1 MQQEEYIL
9 GIDIGTGSTKGV
21 GLSLKGT
28 VLASA
33 QHHYLITQP
42 QPGYSEQD
50 PEQIWQAFVQ
60 CVKDVMATLGYPPVA
75 VSFSSAMHSLIP
87 VDTNGTALHP
97 MITWA
102 DVRSEKI
109 ASELRQSAQGEAIY
123 RQTGTPIHPMTP
135 LCKLIWLR
143 ENEEDL
149 FNKTAKF
156 ISIKE
161 YIWYKLFNRFEI
173 DYSLAS
179 ATGLF
184 DIIKLRWSDEACQ
197 LAKLTTDKLS
207 EPVDTN
213 YTQKNLRASAATL
226 LGIPQTT
233 PFVIGASDGCCA
245 NLGSHVT
252 DGGTAALTIGTSGA
266 VRITGTAPV
275 YNFAAMTFNYLL
287 NHNTYV
293 SGGAVNNGGIAIDWL
308 LKKFLNIGKPTDDS
322 YKDLFKAIET
332 VPAGSEGLLFLPY
345 LYGERAPIWDANSS
359 GAYINIQPQHSQ
371 QHFLRAA
378 LEGVCYALTD
388 VVNSLEKAS
397 AKIEQI
403 NISGGFINSLTWVQT
418 LANITGIKLVVQ
430 QTEDASTMGAIYI
443 AMQELYP
450 DTQLPHLPDAQVIEP
465 DAENHALYAKNF
477 PLFKKVYENL
487 KESMQVL
494 NGLAEQ
500 G

>member
-21 GLSLKGT
+21 GLSLKGN

-33 QHHYLITQP
+33 QHHYLINQP

-50 PEQIWQAFVQ
+50 PDLIWDAFVQ
-60 CVKDVMATLGYPPVA
+60 CVKDVTSQLGYAPAA
-75 VSFSSAMHSLIP
+75 VSFSSAMHSLIAA
-87 VDTNGTALHP
+87 DDKGTHLYP

-102 DVRSEKI
+102 DTRAEKQ
-109 ASELRQSAQGEAIY
+109 ATELRKSAQGEAIY

-135 LCKLIWLR
+135 LSKLLWMK
-143 ENEEDL
+143 EHDTDL
-149 FNKTAKF
+149 FNKAAKF

-161 YIWYKLFNRFEI
+161 YLWYKLFNAFEI

-184 DIIKLRWSDEACQ
+184 DIVKLQWSEEACQ
-197 LAKLTTDKLS
+197 LAGITIDKLS
-207 EPVDTN
+207 KPVDTN
-213 YTQKNLRASAATL
+213 YTQKSLLPEAQKL
-226 LGIPQTT
+226 LGVPGNT

-252 DGGTAALTIGTSGA
+252 GAGTAALTIGTSGA
-266 VRITGTAPV
+266 VRVTGDKPV
-275 YNFAAMTFNYLL
+275 YNYPAMTFNYLL
-287 NHNTYV
+287 NRNTYV

-308 LKKFLNIGKPTDDS
+308 LKNFLNIGKPDDDD
-322 YKDLFKAIET
+322 YKELFKSINA
-332 VPAGSEGLLFLPY
+332 VPAGSEGLIFLPY

-359 GAYINIQPQHSQ
+359 GAYLNIQPQHSQ
-371 QHFLRAA
+371 QHFLRAG
-378 LEGVCYALTD
+378 LEGVCFALND
-388 VVNSLEKAS
+388 VIESLEKAS

-403 NISGGFINSLTWVQT
+403 SVSGGFISSPTWVQT
-418 LANITGIKLVVQ
+418 LANITGKKLVVQ
-430 QTEDASTMGAIYI
+430 QTEDASAMGAIYI
-443 AMQELYP
+443 AMQELFP

-465 DAENHALYAKNF
+465 DTESHAVYVKMF
-477 PLFKKVYENL
+477 PLFKKVYEDM
-487 KESMQVL
+487 KGSMQVL
-494 NGLAEQ
+494 NGLAEH

>member
-1 MQQEEYIL
+1 MHNEDYIL

-21 GLSLKGT
+21 GLSLKGAA
-28 VLASA
+28 LASA
-33 QHHYLITQP
+33 QHHYLINQP

-50 PEQIWQAFVQ
+50 PETIWQAFVN
-60 CVKDVMATLGYPPVA
+60 CVKEVVGQLKRPPAA

-87 VDTNGTALHP
+87 VDEQGTALHP

-109 ASELRQSAQGEAIY
+109 ASKLRSSPQGEAIY

-149 FNKTAKF
+149 FNKTARF

-161 YIWYKLFNRFEI
+161 YLWYRLFKRFEV

-184 DIIKLRWSDEACQ
+184 DIVKLQWSPEACQ
-197 LAKLTTDKLS
+197 LAGLAADKLS

-213 YTQKNLRASAATL
+213 YTQKTLQADAAKL
-226 LGIPQTT
+226 LGIPPNT

-275 YNFAAMTFNYLL
+275 YNYPAMTFNYLL
-287 NHNTYV
+287 NDNTYV
-293 SGGAVNNGGIAIDWL
+293 SGGAVNNGGIAVDWL
-308 LKKFLNIGKPTDDS
+308 LKKLLNIGKPTDDD
-322 YKDLFKAIET
+322 YKDLFKAIDT
-332 VPAGSEGLLFLPY
+332 IPAGSEGLLFLPY

-359 GAYINIQPQHSQ
+359 GAFINIQPQHSQ
-371 QHFLRAA
+371 QHFLRAG
-378 LEGVCYALTD
+378 LEGVCFALND
-388 VVNSLEKAS
+388 VVNTLEQAS
-397 AKIEQI
+397 TPIKQI
-403 NISGGFINSLTWVQT
+403 SISGGFISSATWVQT
-418 LANITGIKLVVQ
+418 LANITGKKLVVQ
-430 QTEDASTMGAIYI
+430 QTEDASAMGAIYI
-443 AMQELYP
+443 AMKELFP

-465 DAENHALYAKNF
+465 DAESHALYAKTF
-477 PLFKKVYENL
+477 PLFKKVYEDL
-487 KESMQVL
+487 KGSMQVL
-494 NGLAEQ
+494 NGLTEQ